1 MSITP
6 IILSEDDKQTCITF
20 HGACGRHAYPS
31 GGVVIRLRRAGRRE
45 YEIEYPATIDGENV
59 CITWGELMYNLH
71 GRYIGDVYENDK
83 PVGMVQ
89 FQVNPEQWRAAIA
102 EARECP
108 PAPPPCKP
116 CP

>member
-1 MSITP
+1 
-6 IILSEDDKQTCITF
+6 
-20 HGACGRHAYPS
+20 
-31 GGVVIRLRRAGRRE
+31 
-45 YEIEYPATIDGENV
+45 
-59 CITWGELMYNLH
+59 MYNLH

-89 FQVNPEQWRAAIA
+89 FQVNPEQWQAAIA
-102 EARECP
+102 EAKECP

>member
-1 MSITP
+1 MKAP
-6 IILSEDDKQTCITF
+6 QIIHRGIEKTCLTF
-20 HGACGRHAYPS
+20 HGICGRHAYPS
-31 GGVVIRLRRAGRRE
+31 GEVVIRLRRAGRRE
-45 YEIEYPATIDGENV
+45 YEIEYPATIDGENF

-89 FQVNPEQWRAAIA
+89 FQVNPGQWQAAIA
-102 EARECP
+102 EAKECP

>member
-1 MSITP
+1 MKAP
-6 IILSEDDKQTCITF
+6 QIIHRGIEKSCLTF
-20 HGACGRHAYPS
+20 RGICGHRAYPS
-31 GGVVIRLRRAGRRE
+31 GEVVIRLRRAGRRE

-89 FQVNPEQWRAAIA
+89 FQVNPEQWQAAIA

>member
-1 MSITP
+1 MKAP
-6 IILSEDDKQTCITF
+6 QIIHRGIEKTCLTF
-20 HGACGRHAYPS
+20 HGICGRRAYPS
-31 GGVVIRLRRAGRRE
+31 GEVVIRLRRAGRRE

-59 CITWGELMYNLH
+59 CITWGKLMYNLH

-89 FQVNPEQWRAAIA
+89 FQVNPGQWQAAIA
-102 EARECP
+102 EAKECP
-108 PAPPPCKP
+108 PAPPLCKP